1 VSCELNWIVSP
12 QASAAYAAAV
22 LLGGGQPADLS
33 HSAALDQL
41 VNNLRQQAGCHD
53 TALIDLLN
61 HVTPLS
67 QGPVGARQVVET
79 ALRKLFASDYAAS
92 MVDQLSDALQEL
104 FENRHKCFRDVEQ
117 ELKLRR
123 SVFEQNWAARGPGLL
138 SSIGRF
144 TDDDL
149 IASRATVF
157 LVDPLL
163 GGGGAAYLA
172 YNAVAIEAV
181 LANPHDDLPEIVR
194 LAWLLAQL
202 RMDAPIHGETVH
214 GSRLPHVA
222 ALAILP
228 PTLQAAEVV
237 ELCQFSPETVQ
248 RAIEVWNIA
257 VADRKPTADTVY
269 KWWEVY
275 TRGRPRWS
283 VALAAL
289 DKMLE

>member
-1 VSCELNWIVSP
+1 VSCELNWIVNP
-12 QASAAYAAAV
+12 QANAAYAAAA
-22 LLGGGQPADLS
+22 LLGGGQPADVS
-33 HSAALDQL
+33 QTAALDQL
-41 VNNLRQQAGCHD
+41 VNNLRQQASCKD

-61 HVTPLS
+61 HVAPLC
-67 QGPVGARQVVET
+67 QGPVGAREVVEN
-79 ALRKLFASDYAAS
+79 ALRKLVASDFAAA
-92 MVDQLSDALQEL
+92 MVDQCSDAVQEL
-104 FENRHKCFRDVEQ
+104 FENWHKRFPDVEH

-123 SVFEQNWAARGPGLL
+123 PVFEQNWAARGPGLL

-144 TDDDL
+144 TDEDL

-163 GGGGAAYLA
+163 GGGGTAYLA

-181 LANPHDDLPEIVR
+181 LANPHDDLPEIAR

-214 GSRLPHVA
+214 GGRLPHVA

-237 ELCQFSPETVQ
+237 ELCRFSPETVQ
-248 RAIEVWNIA
+248 RAIEVWNID
-257 VADRKPTADTVY
+257 VADPMSTADMVCQ
-269 KWWEVY
+269 WWDIY